1 MKLLSHE
8 LQVGAEFPPE
18 DSYVIRRVCIPIV
31 LAIAVGLGYL
41 ALVAPE
47 PPGTVLIDI
56 AFVTSVISFLV
67 LLVSVLGDQIKRTSD

>member
-1 MKLLSHE
+1 MNLLSRE
-8 LQVGAEFPPE
+8 LQTGAELPPE
-18 DSYVIRRVCIPIV
+18 DSYVIRRVSIPIV

>member
-1 MKLLSHE
+1 M
-8 LQVGAEFPPE
+8 
-18 DSYVIRRVCIPIV
+18 

-56 AFVTSVISFLV
+56 AFIASVISFLV
-67 LLVSVLGDQIKRTSD
+67 LLVSVLGDQIKHTSD